1 MKARGHKG
9 TLLVELLVVVAIIA
23 ILAGVYLGAKK
34 RSASGEEKTTPK
46 AAMDKAHDVECM
58 NNLNQLR
65 SLIQMSATENG
76 AFPKALDSRSAINRC
91 PVSNKPYTYDPQT
104 GTVKCTTP
112 GHENF

>member
-1 MKARGHKG
+1 MKACGRRG
-9 TLLVELLVVVAIIA
+9 TLLVELIVVVAIIA
-23 ILAGVYLGAKK
+23 VLAGIYLGTKK
-34 RSASGEEKTTPK
+34 RSASGQEKTTPK

-65 SLIQMSATENG
+65 SLIQMSSAENG

-91 PVSNKPYTYDPQT
+91 PVSNKPYTYDPRT

-112 GHENF
+112 DHENF